1 MDIDLINR
9 LKYQILKKYKDQE
22 GVNEL
27 IYILE
32 NLEKKI
38 NNLEKKQIVKNNT

>member
-1 MDIDLINR
+1 MVDIDLINR

-22 GVNEL
+22 EVNEL
-27 IYILE
+27 ICILE

-38 NNLEKKQIVKNNT
+38 NNLEKEINK

>member
-1 MDIDLINR
+1 MVDIDLINR

-27 IYILE
+27 IFILE

-38 NNLEKKQIVKNNT
+38 KNLEKEINK

>member
-1 MDIDLINR
+1 MVDIDLINR
-9 LKYQILKKYKDQE
+9 LKYQILQKYKDQE

-27 IYILE
+27 IFILE

-38 NNLEKKQIVKNNT
+38 KNLEKEINK